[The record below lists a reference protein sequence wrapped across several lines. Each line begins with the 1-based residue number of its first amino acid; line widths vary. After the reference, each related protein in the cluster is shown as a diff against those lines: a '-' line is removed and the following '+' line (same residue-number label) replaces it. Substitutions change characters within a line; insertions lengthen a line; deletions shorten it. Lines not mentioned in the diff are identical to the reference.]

1 MEVKQ
6 HPFYDDAFE
15 FLPDDHW
22 LRYHLAKDLLSS
34 EEVPE
39 EQSDADEYE
48 DNDGKYYNERPELI
62 DLELSKKEGTISHNF
77 AGRGDHPAM
86 INGIYRVPL
95 ILVWLGAAFLYWK
108 QFTNDPMHIISNILD
123 AIITALEGEGLTN
136 PFTLSK
142 KMRDFFDG
150 LGGELRL
157 PSQYS
162 IPRRIIANRSHVK

>member
-1 MEVKQ
+1 
-6 HPFYDDAFE
+6 
-15 FLPDDHW
+15 
-22 LRYHLAKDLLSS
+22 
-34 EEVPE
+34 
-39 EQSDADEYE
+39 
-48 DNDGKYYNERPELI
+48 
-62 DLELSKKEGTISHNF
+62 
-77 AGRGDHPAM
+77 M

-123 AIITALEGEGLTN
+123 AIINALEGEGLTS